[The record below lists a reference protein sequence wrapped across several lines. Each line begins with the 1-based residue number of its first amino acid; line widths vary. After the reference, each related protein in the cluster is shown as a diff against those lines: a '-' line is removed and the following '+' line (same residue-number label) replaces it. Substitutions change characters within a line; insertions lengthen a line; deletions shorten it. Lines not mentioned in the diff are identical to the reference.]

1 MTTLLTL
8 TAMFGAVRQNVPRVS
23 YVSYLDIW
31 MVMCILFVFI
41 CILEFSIVT
50 TLMRRSLK
58 SKAETLEAW
67 SRLFIPTLFLIFNIV
82 YWPSLYLS

>member
-31 MVMCILFVFI
+31 MVMCILFVFT

-50 TLMRRSLK
+50 TLMRRGGK
-58 SKAETLEAW
+58 SRAENLEAW
-67 SRLFIPTLFLIFNIV
+67 SRVLIPLAFIIFNLV